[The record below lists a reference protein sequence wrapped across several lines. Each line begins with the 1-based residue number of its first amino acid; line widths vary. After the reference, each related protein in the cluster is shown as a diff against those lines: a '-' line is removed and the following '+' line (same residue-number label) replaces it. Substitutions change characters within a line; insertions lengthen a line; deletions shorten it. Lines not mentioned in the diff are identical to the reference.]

1 MNKEYLSNLF
11 KEYIGTISESVEG
24 YKNQNYYYTDS
35 TGYKVV
41 KSISKTLGDY
51 YEKEN
56 LVSQFRFDTYG
67 NFGPNLSLKFG
78 HFDRRSSKKD
88 GIYIYI
94 EFPKEINKTD
104 YIVSLELGNTAR
116 YPDKKGKYSNNVL
129 ALKKLINVDLEN
141 NKYSKYISNRKDN
154 NSIICYK
161 TDSYSIIPE
170 LIDYIKNEYYFPI
183 LDKIKLKDGYW
194 NSNEWE
200 TFQKNIFGDN
210 YMPIEKT
217 IVKPND
223 GENNKDDNLYRKSQI
238 QKAADI
244 KNGFNRLYYGVPG
257 CGKSYYI
264 ENNLNEILGTT
275 NDNIIKIR
283 TVFYPDYSNS
293 DFVGQIMP
301 ISENDALKYKPIP
314 GPFTKALK
322 QALDNKNKKVVLIIE
337 EINRGNAAAI
347 FGDIFQL
354 LDRNEEK
361 IENNT
366 IVKFCI
372 DNNFI
377 SQYSELK
384 GNENL
389 KHYINKNKGITLPD
403 NLYIIGTMNT
413 SDQNV
418 YALDTAF
425 KRRWEMKYYSNTFT
439 DIDKIGEMIVP
450 NSNGVLWQT
459 FVDKINRAIL
469 NKGSQILQGED
480 KQLGKYFVNKK
491 YLIKI
496 EDDID
501 LKTME
506 EEDIISYCRDFN
518 KFEKFKDKVLVYLFD
533 DVTKY
538 NHSSLFFDNINC
550 IDDLMNKNT
559 LEEIIKVSFD
569 DE

>member
-11 KEYIGTISESVEG
+11 KEYIGTISESIEG
-24 YKNQNYYYTDS
+24 YKDKHYFYTDS
-35 TGYKVV
+35 TSYKVI
-41 KSISKTLGDY
+41 KSISELLDDY
-51 YEKEN
+51 YEKDS
-56 LVSQFRFDTYG
+56 LVSRFMLDAFG
-67 NFGPNLSLKFG
+67 HFGPNLSLRFG

-94 EFPKEINKTD
+94 EFPKEIKQTE
-104 YIVSLELGNTAR
+104 YIVSLELGSDAR
-116 YPDKKGKYSNNVL
+116 YYNKKDKYTKNVL
-129 ALKKLINVDLEN
+129 ALQKLININPDN
-141 NKYSKYISNRKDN
+141 DKYSKYIGNRKDN
-154 NSIICYK
+154 ISIICYR
-161 TDSYSIIPE
+161 TDNYNIIPE
-170 LIDYIKNEYYFPI
+170 LIEHIKNEYYFPI
-183 LDKIKLKDGYW
+183 LDKIRLKDGYW
-194 NSNEWE
+194 KSIEWE
-200 TFQKNIFGDN
+200 NFQKDIFGDN
-210 YMPIEKT
+210 YMPIEKS
-217 IVKPND
+217 IPKPSN
-223 GENNKDDNLYRKSQI
+223 GENKEDENTYKKSQL
-238 QKAADI
+238 QKADDI
-244 KNGFNRLYYGVPG
+244 KFGFNRLYYGVPG

-264 ENNLNEILGTT
+264 ENHLNEIVGTSEA
-275 NDNIIKIR
+275 NIIKIR

-301 ISENDALKYKPIP
+301 ISENNELKYKPIP

-337 EINRGNAAAI
+337 EINRGNASAI
-347 FGDIFQL
+347 FGDVFQL

-361 IENNT
+361 SENNEK
-366 IVKFCI
+366 VKFCI

-377 SQYSELK
+377 NQYSDLK

-389 KHYINKNKGITLPD
+389 KHFIIKNKGITLPD

-418 YALDTAF
+418 YTLDTAF

-439 DIDKIGEMIVP
+439 DIDKIGEMVVP
-450 NSNGVLWQT
+450 NSNGVRWST

-469 NKGSQILQGED
+469 NKGNQILQGED
-480 KQLGKYFVNKK
+480 KQLGKYFINDKC
-491 YLIKI
+491 LIAVAKNV
-496 EDDID
+496 ELESMEADDR
-501 LKTME
+501 
-506 EEDIISYCRDFN
+506 ISYCRDFN

-538 NHSSLFFDNINC
+538 NHSSLFLDNINC
-550 IDDLMNKNT
+550 IDELMNKST